1 MKKIILVLL
10 IFFFII
16 ESKATHLMGG
26 EITWECIK
34 TGPKSGQYVF
44 QMKLY
49 RDCQGVALNNST
61 EYLTVH
67 NSTISSIILNRVSVT
82 DLSPTCNTIDGPNSE
97 FTCGTSNTGFSGNG
111 NGAVEEHIYRSDTL
125 RITGTPDSNGWH
137 FTWSSCCR
145 NGAITNLNLSST
157 TNPSEGFT
165 LRAVMYSYTDSLG
178 VTFPNNNDC
187 YDSSPKFY
195 EKPRTIL
202 EVNNGYD
209 PTSLTNGFTYS
220 HNAFDQEQDSISY
233 EWGEP
238 LDYTGYNYLSPNSYA
253 LPFVSPYSYTN
264 PINGITLN
272 SITGRTSYPADLA
285 GNYVTCT
292 KVSSY
297 KCGQLITEIY
307 REIQIVLIPP
317 TCNIGLSGN
326 DCNVRPSVVPPFYY
340 AGTPNPY
347 QWDTLVHCGD
357 TVAFDFIANDNDY
370 YPNGTQQNL
379 LFEVSGGQF
388 YNYNDGI
395 PCQNPPCA
403 TFEES
408 ITGAAPPF
416 STANGTGTGQFEWIT
431 SCNHVIGSC
440 SGYSPSVYTF
450 VVRVTDDFCPAP
462 AIENTAQVISI
473 TVYPPCDLKGNL
485 VVNQP
490 NCGINDGQVIFSPSG
505 GVPPYNTYIFDMNG
519 IPVNR
524 DSLYQG
530 TYQIRITD
538 STFCETIDTVILT
551 NQNQLLNTIT
561 TLDPSCNGSLDG
573 NISIQTSGGN
583 APYTYLWS
591 NGDTNQILQNIGAG
605 QYFLTA
611 TDSYNCSKSDTI
623 LLLEPTI
630 LANSS
635 NVIDAV
641 CNGDSNGII
650 NVNAY
655 GGISPYSYSWN
666 TGDTT
671 SSINNLSAGYYTLSI
686 LDSNNCL
693 HLDSFLVLEPSQLNN
708 SISGSNP
715 SCFGFTDGSINT
727 LTFGSVPAY
736 NYLWNNGDTTQNLQN
751 IGAGQYSV
759 IINDS
764 NNCMLYDSIVLT
776 EPSALLVVDSS
787 TNVSCFGSTNA
798 SVTFNLSGG
807 TPAYIISAFGQ
818 TFPIPNPTSVTIPT
832 IVPIPAG
839 VYPYSITDFQGC
851 VLQDTIT
858 ITQPNPLT
866 NSPTIGY
873 VSCSGFNNGSINLN
887 PLGGT
892 GPYTFL
898 WSTGDTT
905 QFLVNI
911 PSGQYFVSILDS
923 NNCLAIDTILM
934 LQPNQLDDSSST
946 IMPTCNGYSDG
957 SINVIAYGGTMPYN
971 YFWSTGDTSQ
981 NLQNVSAG
989 QYIVSVID
997 SNSCILY
1004 DTITL
1009 LEPNAISAID
1019 SIENVSCNGQSDGS
1033 VFLVI
1038 DGGTGSYDM
1047 IWETGD
1053 TISSITNLISD
1064 WYNISI
1070 TDSNNCLLVDSFF
1083 VEEPTILEDSISTTD
1098 ASCFSF
1104 SNGTATVFPFGSVS
1118 PYTFLWS
1125 NGDTSQ
1131 FLQNITAGTY
1141 TVVITDHNNCVVY
1154 DTLNVGEPFVLSYNE
1169 LTDSVSCFGNNDGS
1183 IDLTINGGI
1192 PPYNY
1197 LWNTG
1202 DTLEDISN
1210 LIAGTY
1216 VVNVL
1221 DSNDCLLIANID
1233 VYEPDDLFAYFNLNY
1248 VSCNGLSDG
1257 NIDAVTIGGTPPFN
1271 YSWNSGDTTEDLL
1284 NIPSDMYILSLTDNN
1299 NCFFTDTIV
1308 VFEPD
1313 ELVASL
1319 TDSNGTLV
1327 SIGSGGTTPYT
1338 YDIYSPTGIFATTS
1352 NNTGVSFI
1360 INPVLTGIYTLIV
1373 TDANGCI
1380 DSSQVT
1386 ITASSIFENNALD
1399 RIKLYPNPSRDIFN
1413 LSFFNSV
1420 KQDIDISVY
1429 SLLGE
1434 KVYKEFIKDHFGN
1447 FETSFNL
1454 ELFGKSMYLLEIKT
1468 KNIIINEKIILE

>member
-1 MKKIILVLL
+1 MKKLLLVLF
-10 IFFFII
+10 IFFFVI

-34 TGPKSGQYVF
+34 TGSKSGQYVF

-49 RDCQGVALNNST
+49 RDCQGVALGGLT

-67 NSTISSIILNRVSVT
+67 NSTISSITLNRVSVT
-82 DLSPTCNTIDGPNSE
+82 DLSPNCDTINGPNSE
-97 FTCGTSNTGFSGNG
+97 FTCGTSNTGSSGNG
-111 NGAVEEHIYRSDTL
+111 NGAVEEHIYMSDTI
-125 RITGTPDSNGWH
+125 RILGTPDANGWH

-145 NGAITNLNLSST
+145 NGAITNLSLSST
-157 TNPSEGFT
+157 TNPNEGFT
-165 LRAVMYSYTDSLG
+165 LRAVMYSYTDSIG

-238 LDYTGYNYLSPNSYA
+238 LDNNYYDYLNPNSYA

-264 PINGITLN
+264 PINGIILN
-272 SITGRTSYPADLA
+272 SVTGRTSYPADQQ

-326 DCNVRPSVVPPFYY
+326 DCNVRPSVVAPFYY
-340 AGTPNPY
+340 AGTTNPY

-370 YPNGTQQNL
+370 YPNGSQQNL

-416 STANGTGTGQFEWIT
+416 STANGNGTGQFKWIT

-440 SGYSPSVYTF
+440 SGYSSSVYTF

-473 TVYPPCDLKGNL
+473 TVYPPCNLKGNL

-490 NCGINDGQVIFSPSG
+490 NCSLNDGQVIFNPSG

-524 DSLYQG
+524 DSLYAG
-530 TYQIRITD
+530 SYQIRITD
-538 STFCETIDTVILT
+538 STLCETVDTVILT
-551 NQNQLLNTIT
+551 SQNYLLNTFT
-561 TLDPSCNGSLDG
+561 TSDPSCNGFLDG
-573 NISIQTSGGN
+573 NINVQTSGGL
-583 APYTYLWS
+583 APFTYLWS
-591 NGDTNQILQNIGAG
+591 NGDT
-605 QYFLTA
+605 
-611 TDSYNCSKSDTI
+611 
-623 LLLEPTI
+623 
-630 LANSS
+630 
-635 NVIDAV
+635 
-641 CNGDSNGII
+641 
-650 NVNAY
+650 
-655 GGISPYSYSWN
+655 
-666 TGDTT
+666 
-671 SSINNLSAGYYTLSI
+671 
-686 LDSNNCL
+686 
-693 HLDSFLVLEPSQLNN
+693 
-708 SISGSNP
+708 
-715 SCFGFTDGSINT
+715 
-727 LTFGSVPAY
+727 
-736 NYLWNNGDTTQNLQN
+736 TQNLLN
-751 IGAGQYSV
+751 VGAGQYSV

-764 NNCMLYDSIVLT
+764 NNCLIYDSIVLE
-776 EPSALLVVDSS
+776 EPSALLAIDST

-798 SVTFNLSGG
+798 SVTINLSGG
-807 TPAYIISAFGQ
+807 TPAYLISAFGQ
-818 TFPIPNPTSVTIPT
+818 TFPIPFPTSVTIPT

-839 VYPYSITDFQGC
+839 VYPFSITDFQGC
-851 VLQDTIT
+851 TLLDTFT

-866 NSPTIGY
+866 ISSTIGY
-873 VSCSGFNNGSINLN
+873 VSCSGFNNGSITLN

-892 GPYTFL
+892 GPFTYL

-934 LQPNQLDDSSST
+934 IQPNQLNNSSST
-946 IMPTCNGYSDG
+946 IMPACNGYNDG
-957 SINVIAYGGTMPYN
+957 SINVVASGGTMPYN
-971 YFWSTGDTSQ
+971 YLWSTGDTSQ

-1004 DTITL
+1004 DTIIL

-1019 SIENVSCNGQSDGS
+1019 SIQNVSCNGFSDGS
-1033 VFLVI
+1033 VFLFV
-1038 DGGTGSYDM
+1038 DGGTGNYD
-1047 IWETGD
+1047 ILWETGD
-1053 TISSITNLISD
+1053 TIPFITNLISD
-1064 WYNISI
+1064 WYEISI
-1070 TDSNNCLLVDSFF
+1070 VDSNNCLFVDSFF
-1083 VEEPTILEDSISTTD
+1083 VEEPTILEDSISTTEPT
-1098 ASCFSF
+1098 CFGF
-1104 SNGTATVFPFGSVS
+1104 SNGGASVFPYGSVS
-1118 PYTFLWS
+1118 PYSYIWS

-1131 FLQNITAGTY
+1131 FLQNLTAGQY
-1141 TVVITDHNNCVVY
+1141 SVIITDNNNCIIY
-1154 DTLNVGEPFVLSYNE
+1154 DTLNVDEPLILSFSE
-1169 LTDSVSCFGNNDGS
+1169 LTDSVSCFGNSDGS
-1183 IDLTINGGI
+1183 IDLNVSGGI
-1192 PPYNY
+1192 TPYSF

-1202 DTLEDISN
+1202 DTLEDLSN

-1216 VVNVL
+1216 VVNIL
-1221 DSNDCLLIANID
+1221 DSNDCLLIANIN
-1233 VYEPDDLFAYFNLNY
+1233 VYESDNLFAYFNLNY
-1248 VSCNGLSDG
+1248 VSCNGFSDG
-1257 NIDAVTIGGTPPFN
+1257 NIDVTPIGGTPPFN
-1271 YSWNSGDTTEDLL
+1271 YSWSSGDTTEDIN

-1299 NCFFTDTIV
+1299 NCFFTDTVV

-1319 TDSNGTLV
+1319 IDSNGTLV
-1327 SIGSGGTTPYT
+1327 SLGSGGTSPYT
-1338 YDIYSPTGIFATTS
+1338 YDIYSPAGIFATTS

-1360 INPVLTGIYTLIV
+1360 INPVLAGIYTLVV

-1386 ITASSIFENNALD
+1386 ITVSSIFDNTTFD
-1399 RIKLYPNPSRDIFN
+1399 KIRLYPNPSRDIFN
-1413 LSFFNSV
+1413 LSFFNSF
-1420 KQDIDISVY
+1420 KQDINISVY
-1429 SLLGE
+1429 SLLGD
-1434 KVYKEFIKDHFGN
+1434 KVYEEYIKDHIGDFK
-1447 FETSFNL
+1447 TSFNL

-1468 KNIIINEKIILE
+1468 NNIIINEKIILK

>member
-1 MKKIILVLL
+1 MKKIILVVL
-10 IFFFII
+10 IFFISS
-16 ESKATHLMGG
+16 ETRATHLMGG

-34 TGPKSGQYVF
+34 TGSKSGQYVF
-44 QMKLY
+44 TVKVY
-49 RDCQGVALNNST
+49 RDCQGVTLGNFT
-61 EYLTVH
+61 LQTH
-67 NSTISSIILNRVSVT
+67 NIPGMSSIPLTSYEIN
-82 DLSPTCNTIDGPNSE
+82 DLSPSCNTVDGPNSQ
-97 FTCGTSNTGFSGNG
+97 FSCGGTNIYGGGNG
-111 NGAVEEHIYRSDTL
+111 NGAVEEHVYMSDTI
-125 RITGTPDSNGWH
+125 RILGAPDANGWH

-145 NGAITNLNLSST
+145 NNAITNIS
-157 TNPSEGFT
+157 NPGGQGFT

-178 VTFPNNNDC
+178 VSYPNNDDC

-209 PTSLTNGFTYS
+209 PSSLTNGFTYS
-220 HNAFDQEQDSISY
+220 HNAFDEEQDSIVY
-233 EWGEP
+233 DWGIP
-238 LDYTGYNYLSPNSYA
+238 INDYYDYLNPNSSA
-253 LPFVSPYSYTN
+253 IPFLSPYSYTS

-272 SITGRTSYPADLA
+272 SITGRTSYPADLQ

-292 KVSSY
+292 KVDAY
-297 KCGQLITEIY
+297 KCGQIVAEIY

-317 TCNIGLSGN
+317 TCNIGLSGT

-340 AGTPNPY
+340 VGTPNPY

-357 TVAFDFIANDNDY
+357 TVTFDFIANDNDY
-370 YPNGTQQNL
+370 YPNGSQQNL

-388 YNYNDGI
+388 YNYNDGV

-408 ITGAAPPF
+408 ITGANPPF
-416 STANGTGTGQFEWIT
+416 TTANGTGTGQFEWIT
-431 SCNHVIGSC
+431 SCNHVINNC

-490 NCGINDGQVIFSPSG
+490 NCGLNDGQVIFNPSG

-524 DSLYQG
+524 DSLFPG
-530 TYQIRITD
+530 SYQIRITD
-538 STFCETIDTVILT
+538 STLCETVDTVVLSSP
-551 NQNQLLNTIT
+551 NQLFNTIT
-561 TLDPSCNGSLDG
+561 TSDPSCNGFLDG
-573 NISIQTSGGN
+573 NINIQTTGGT

-605 QYFLTA
+605 QYLLTV
-611 TDSYNCSKSDTI
+611 TDSNNCVKLDSIS
-623 LLLEPTI
+623 LSEPALITY
-630 LANSS
+630 SP
-635 NVIDAV
+635 NVIDALCYGDNNGSISV
-641 CNGDSNGII
+641 NVFGGTLPYFYNWSTGDS
-650 NVNAY
+650 
-655 GGISPYSYSWN
+655 
-666 TGDTT
+666 T
-671 SSINNLSAGYYTLSI
+671 SSINNLSAGNYILSVI
-686 LDSNNCL
+686 DSNNCL
-693 HLDSFLVLEPSQLNN
+693 MIDSFSVMEPSLLTN

-715 SCFGFTDGSINT
+715 TCFGFTNGNINN
-727 LTFGSVPAY
+727 LTTGGVLSY
-736 NYLWNNGDTTQNLQN
+736 NYLWSNGDTTQNLQN

-764 NNCMLYDSIVLT
+764 NNCLFYDSIILSD
-776 EPSALLVVDSS
+776 PSALLVIDSA

-807 TPAYIISAFGQ
+807 TPSYIISAFGQ
-818 TFPIPNPTSVTIPT
+818 TFPIPYPTSVTIPT

-851 VLQDTIT
+851 VIQDTLT

-873 VSCSGFNNGSINLN
+873 VSCSGFNNGSITLN
-887 PLGGT
+887 PIGGT
-892 GPYTFL
+892 GPYTYL
-898 WSTGDTT
+898 WNTGDTT

-934 LQPNQLDDSSST
+934 IQPNQLDDSSST
-946 IMPTCNGYSDG
+946 IMPTCNGFSDG
-957 SINVIAYGGTMPYN
+957 SINIVASGGTMPYN

-1004 DTITL
+1004 DTIVL

-1019 SIENVSCNGQSDGS
+1019 SIENVSCNGLSDGS
-1033 VFLVI
+1033 IFLLI

-1064 WYNISI
+1064 WYEISI

-1083 VEEPTILEDSISTTD
+1083 VEEPTILEDSITITEPT
-1098 ASCFSF
+1098 CYSF
-1104 SNGTATVFPFGSVS
+1104 SNGSTTVFPFGSVA
-1118 PYTFLWS
+1118 PYTYLWS

-1131 FLQNITAGTY
+1131 FLQNISAGMY
-1141 TVVITDHNNCVVY
+1141 TVVITDYNNCTLY
-1154 DTLNVGEPFVLSYNE
+1154 DTLNISDPSILSYNE
-1169 LTDSVSCFGNNDGS
+1169 LTDSVSCFGYNDGS

-1192 PPYNY
+1192 PPYTY

-1233 VYEPDDLFAYFNLNY
+1233 VYEPNDLFAYFNLSY

-1257 NIDAVTIGGTPPFN
+1257 YIDGTTIGGTPPFN
-1271 YSWNSGDTTEDLL
+1271 YSWSSGDTTEDIN

-1313 ELVASL
+1313 ELVANL
-1319 TDSNGTLV
+1319 IDSNGTLV
-1327 SIGSGGTTPYT
+1327 SNASGGTTPYT
-1338 YDIYSPTGIFATTS
+1338 YDIYNSAGIFATTS
-1352 NNTGVSFI
+1352 NNMGVSFI
-1360 INPVLTGIYTLIV
+1360 INPVLTGIYTLVV
-1373 TDANGCI
+1373 TDANGCV

-1386 ITASSIFENNALD
+1386 ITASSIFDNNILEE
-1399 RIKLYPNPSRDIFN
+1399 IKLYPNPSRDIFN

-1420 KQDIDISVY
+1420 KQDINISVY
-1429 SLLGE
+1429 NLLGE
-1434 KVYKEFIKDHFGN
+1434 KVYKELVKDHIGN

-1454 ELFGKSMYLLEIKT
+1454 ELFGKSMYLLEIKSE
-1468 KNIIINEKIILE
+1468 KLIINKRLILK